1 MRIYEFR
8 SKYYVKVQNL
18 DYCSF
23 SKSWKSKTFKTAL
36 EALDFGA
43 NYMGDGFVHDISPEI
58 YNYALK
64 IKHPIFKKK
73 NFEFA

>member
-1 MRIYEFR
+1 MRIYSFR
-8 SKYYVKVQNL
+8 GKYYVRVQNL
-18 DYCSF
+18 GYCSF

-36 EALDFGA
+36 HALDFGA

-64 IKHPIFKKK
+64 INHPILIEKDFR
-73 NFEFA
+73 FA

>member
-1 MRIYEFR
+1 MRIFEFR
-8 SKYYVKVQNL
+8 NKYYVKVQNL

-23 SKSWKSKTFKTAL
+23 SKAWKSKTFKTAL
-36 EALDFGA
+36 EALDYGS

-58 YNYALK
+58 YNYALQ

-73 NFEFA
+73 NFCFA